1 MQKTLRKTLQAIL
14 VVTLSLSLCACG
26 KKGPPTL
33 KNKEK
38 SESPARQSTD

>member
-1 MQKTLRKTLQAIL
+1 MRNTLQKALQAVLI
-14 VVTLSLSLCACG
+14 VTLSLSLCACG

-38 SESPARQSTD
+38 SESPVRQSTD